1 MHLESRT
8 AKFLQHWY
16 PQICKFGLKTTQRQV
31 PIFEVLSQG
40 YHSHYNDMAQ
50 LVEQSSVTFDQMIS
64 KRHKIILENLY
75 MPES

>member
-1 MHLESRT
+1 M
-8 AKFLQHWY
+8 
-16 PQICKFGLKTTQRQV
+16 

-40 YHSHYNDMAQ
+40 YHSHYNEMPQ
-50 LVEQSSVTFDQMIS
+50 LVEQSSVTFDEMIS